1 MTTIRFEKPV
11 FKIGFRF
18 TVLYSQFAVAVS
30 RAAIECRG
38 PTVTENW
45 EQWNCGRNSVVKGMI
60 QITFLDMFIATF
72 EANYPPVL
80 EASAFWASG
89 HFPKF

>member
-1 MTTIRFEKPV
+1 MKLEDQY

-30 RAAIECRG
+30 RAAIEWRG

-45 EQWNCGRNSVVKGMI
+45 EQWNCGRKSVRKQMI
-60 QITFLDMFIATF
+60 RIHRAVSKAQNFSCM
-72 EANYPPVL
+72 ANTL
-80 EASAFWASG
+80 T
-89 HFPKF
+89 